1 MLEATFAFYFELA
14 VNLGLCGVGA
24 FVVVVLYGNLRGV
37 PVGRGVLG
45 QAARGA
51 CRFTSMLWWSC
62 WLLGLVWCLGW
73 FGV

>member
-24 FVVVVLYGNLRGV
+24 FVFIVLEGNRRGV

-45 QAARGA
+45 PAVRWRIGLRD
-51 CRFTSMLWWSC
+51 CGGGVVGC
-62 WLLGLVWCLGW
+62 WGW

>member
-1 MLEATFAFYFELA
+1 MESLVAFYFELA
-14 VNLGLCGVGA
+14 VNLGLCGAGA
-24 FVVVVLYGNLRGV
+24 FVIIVLEGNRRGV

-45 QAARGA
+45 PAARGA
-51 CRFTSMLWWSC
+51 YRFTRMLWLSC

>member
-24 FVVVVLYGNLRGV
+24 FVFIVLECNRRGV

-45 QAARGA
+45 PAVRGA
-51 CRFTSMLWWSC
+51 YRFTRLLWWSC
-62 WLLGLVWCLGW
+62 RLLGVVWCLML
-73 FGV
+73 